1 MTGCYSI
8 RYFSLIVIFF
18 LVSASVA
25 LSDNTASSDDYVIGD
40 GDGLSIH
47 VWGEA
52 QLSQSAQVRPDGK
65 ITLPGIGDIY
75 VSGYTPMNLSKKLTE
90 DLKKIVKN
98 PIVTVTVSG
107 ITNSKIYVFGGG
119 PGTGVHPLPGRIT
132 LLKFLIGMGDL
143 SATADLENAYLIRNN
158 QVIFRNFYPLFM
170 EADFSKD
177 IQIQAGD
184 FIYLPNNELNK
195 IYVMGAVGGPT
206 AMPYRKT
213 MRILDVILGAGG
225 FNQFAKENDVLVLRK
240 EKGSDQAKEIELKIE
255 DLMEEG
261 DFSQNILMMPGDFV
275 IVKEGIF

>member
-1 MTGCYSI
+1 M
-8 RYFSLIVIFF
+8 
-18 LVSASVA
+18 A
-25 LSDNTASSDDYVIGD
+25 LSDNTDSSDDYVIGD

-47 VWGEA
+47 VWGEG
-52 QLSQSAQVRPDGK
+52 QLSRGAQVRPDGK

-75 VSGYTPMNLSKKLTE
+75 VSGYTPMELSKKLTE

-107 ITNSKIYVFGGG
+107 INNSKIYVFGGG
-119 PGTGVHPLPGRIT
+119 PGTGVHSLPQRTT
-132 LLKFLIGMGDL
+132 LLRFLIGMGDL
-143 SATADLENAYLIRNN
+143 SATADLENAYLIRNGE
-158 QVIFRNFYPLFM
+158 VIYRNFYPLFM
-170 EADFSKD
+170 EAEFSKD
-177 IQIQAGD
+177 IQIQTGD
-184 FIYLPNNELNK
+184 FIYMPNNELNK

-225 FNQFAKENDVLVLRK
+225 FNKFAKENDVLVLRK
-240 EKGSDQAKEIELKIE
+240 VKGSDQLKEIELKIE